1 MERGSE
7 KERRNKICDKDG
19 EAGGRGLGDV
29 DQVRREKARV
39 IRPTPIN
46 ICIGNRKV
54 IRSCAVADVFGAFV
68 GGKKFRSSRAGSL
81 GSLLRSISALLEVLL
96 KAKARRML
104 NTATSK
110 RTL

>member
-68 GGKKFRSSRAGSL
+68 GGKKFRISL
-81 GSLLRSISALLEVLL
+81 GVARVRSVRSSVAFQLYLRCF
-96 KAKARRML
+96 
-104 NTATSK
+104 
-110 RTL
+110 